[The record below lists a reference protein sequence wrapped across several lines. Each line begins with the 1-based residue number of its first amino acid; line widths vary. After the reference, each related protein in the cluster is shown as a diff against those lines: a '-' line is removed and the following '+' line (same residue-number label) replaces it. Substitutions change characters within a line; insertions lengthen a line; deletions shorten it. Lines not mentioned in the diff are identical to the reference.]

1 MALQIADSIFEP
13 AFPFTSLLLHCTSY
27 FSLLISFL
35 STSPSIIPSMDEQ
48 LRFKP
53 FGLTSL
59 GLMIVGWSGLYFL
72 VNQTLPY
79 VWPRWGFFVLVFMA
93 LTGTALPIVYF
104 LHRRFSGE
112 KAAEAN
118 VIVRQALWFGVYG
131 ATLAWLQLGR
141 LVTIYVI
148 LGLAGG
154 LAAIEYFT
162 RLREK
167 SHWKPPITSDDQPS

>member
-1 MALQIADSIFEP
+1 
-13 AFPFTSLLLHCTSY
+13 
-27 FSLLISFL
+27 
-35 STSPSIIPSMDEQ
+35 MDEQ

-53 FGLTSL
+53 FGFTALALMVL
-59 GLMIVGWSGLYFL
+59 GWGGLYLL
-72 VNQTLPY
+72 VNNTLPY
-79 VWPRWGFFVLVFMA
+79 VWPRWAFFVLVLMA
-93 LTGTALPIVYF
+93 LTGTVLPIVYF
-104 LHRRFSGE
+104 FHRRFRGE
-112 KAAEAN
+112 KATDAN

-141 LVTIYVI
+141 LVTIYII

-167 SHWKPPITSDDQPS
+167 AHWKPPVTSDDQPS

>member
-1 MALQIADSIFEP
+1 
-13 AFPFTSLLLHCTSY
+13 
-27 FSLLISFL
+27 
-35 STSPSIIPSMDEQ
+35 MDEP

-59 GLMIVGWSGLYFL
+59 LLMIVGWGGLYLL
-72 VNQTLPY
+72 VNRTLPY
-79 VWPRWGFFVLVFMA
+79 VWPRWGFFFLVLMA
-93 LTGTALPIVYF
+93 LTGTVLPIVYF
-104 LHRRFSGE
+104 FHRRFSGE
-112 KAAEAN
+112 KPAEAS

-131 ATLAWLQLGR
+131 ATLAWLQLGG

-167 SHWKPPITSDDQPS
+167 SHWKPPLPSDDQPS